1 MFFFLFFIQE
11 YELKPLVNELV
22 KNHARI
28 FISKKIR
35 IRIDKLDIIVL
46 TDKKWLMFILN
57 QVLNN
62 SLKYTPEEGLIHIY
76 AEENA
81 EEKRLIITGSGVGI
95 KEEDIQ
101 RVFDRGFTGYN
112 GRMFS
117 RSTGMGLYLAKSL
130 ARKLG
135 HEMSVES
142 QFGKY
147 TKVIIHFPR
156 LGDFYKVI

>member
-1 MFFFLFFIQE
+1 M
-11 YELKPLVNELV
+11 

-62 SLKYTPEEGLIHIY
+62 SLKYTPEGGLIYIY

-81 EEKRLIITGSGVGI
+81 EEKRLIITDSGVGI

-117 RSTGMGLYLAKSL
+117 KSNNL
-130 ARKLG
+130 
-135 HEMSVES
+135 
-142 QFGKY
+142 
-147 TKVIIHFPR
+147 I
-156 LGDFYKVI
+156 